1 MKSASFLPLQADNN
15 SSVGR
20 GCRRAATREDAR
32 PTKAISNRKS
42 KIVNFHIMH
51 KASKKTMP
59 ATKSTTPTQQR
70 LWLMYPP
77 KLIKKPFIW
86 EVGHKF
92 KVVTNIRQASVT
104 DEIGIVCLELD
115 GKRDEVKAAIKWLE
129 KQGVNV
135 EPVEI
140 GVIAG

>member
-1 MKSASFLPLQADNN
+1 MP
-15 SSVGR
+15 
-20 GCRRAATREDAR
+20 
-32 PTKAISNRKS
+32 
-42 KIVNFHIMH
+42 
-51 KASKKTMP
+51 KKKP
-59 ATKSTTPTQQR
+59 YATKSNSPTQQR

-77 KLIKKPFIW
+77 KLIKQPFIW

-92 KVVTNIRQASVT
+92 KITTNIRQASVT

-115 GKRDEVKAAIKWLE
+115 GTRSEVAAAIKWLV

>member
-1 MKSASFLPLQADNN
+1 M
-15 SSVGR
+15 
-20 GCRRAATREDAR
+20 
-32 PTKAISNRKS
+32 PTKKTFS
-42 KIVNFHIMH
+42 K
-51 KASKKTMP
+51 
-59 ATKSTTPTQQR
+59 TKPDSPVQQR

-104 DEIGIVCLELD
+104 DEIGIVCLELQ
-115 GKRDEVKAAIKWLE
+115 GSRIEVDAAIKWLE
-129 KQGVNV
+129 KNKVNV

>member
-1 MKSASFLPLQADNN
+1 MPKKKN
-15 SSVGR
+15 
-20 GCRRAATREDAR
+20 
-32 PTKAISNRKS
+32 TK
-42 KIVNFHIMH
+42 
-51 KASKKTMP
+51 
-59 ATKSTTPTQQR
+59 TKPNAPVQQR

-77 KLIKKPFIW
+77 RLIKQPFIY

-104 DEIGIVCLELD
+104 DEIGIVSLELD
-115 GKRDEVKAAIKWLE
+115 GPRSEVAAAIKWLE
-129 KQGVNV
+129 KNKVNV

>member
-1 MKSASFLPLQADNN
+1 MAIPNKK
-15 SSVGR
+15 V
-20 GCRRAATREDAR
+20 AATK
-32 PTKAISNRKS
+32 PNSP
-42 KIVNFHIMH
+42 V
-51 KASKKTMP
+51 
-59 ATKSTTPTQQR
+59 QQR

-77 KLIKKPFIW
+77 RLIKKPFIW
-86 EVGHKF
+86 ETSRKF

-115 GKRDEVKAAIKWLE
+115 GTRAEVDRAIKWLE

-140 GVIAG
+140 GIIAG

>member
-1 MKSASFLPLQADNN
+1 MAKALKKPL
-15 SSVGR
+15 
-20 GCRRAATREDAR
+20 
-32 PTKAISNRKS
+32 
-42 KIVNFHIMH
+42 H
-51 KASKKTMP
+51 
-59 ATKSTTPTQQR
+59 STPHSPSQQR

-115 GKRDEVKAAIKWLE
+115 GPRNEVNAAIKWLE

-140 GVIAG
+140 SVIES

>member
-1 MKSASFLPLQADNN
+1 MA
-15 SSVGR
+15 
-20 GCRRAATREDAR
+20 
-32 PTKAISNRKS
+32 
-42 KIVNFHIMH
+42 
-51 KASKKTMP
+51 KKKLP
-59 ATKSTTPTQQR
+59 ATKSTSATQQR

-92 KVVTNIRQASVT
+92 KVTTNIRQATVT

-115 GKRDEVKAAIKWLE
+115 GRRDEVKAAIKWLE

>member
-1 MKSASFLPLQADNN
+1 MAKKKTP
-15 SSVGR
+15 
-20 GCRRAATREDAR
+20 
-32 PTKAISNRKS
+32 
-42 KIVNFHIMH
+42 
-51 KASKKTMP
+51 ASKP
-59 ATKSTTPTQQR
+59 NAPIQQR

-104 DEIGIVCLELD
+104 DEIGIVCLELQ
-115 GKRDEVKAAIKWLE
+115 GTRAEVDSAIRWLE
-129 KQGVNV
+129 KNKVNV

>member
-1 MKSASFLPLQADNN
+1 MQ
-15 SSVGR
+15 
-20 GCRRAATREDAR
+20 
-32 PTKAISNRKS
+32 
-42 KIVNFHIMH
+42 KI
-51 KASKKTMP
+51 SKKPT
-59 ATKSTTPTQQR
+59 AKTKSTTPTQQR

-77 KLIKKPFIW
+77 RLIKKPFIW
-86 EVGHKF
+86 EVAQKF

-115 GKRDEVKAAIKWLE
+115 GKRDEVKAAINWLV

>member
-1 MKSASFLPLQADNN
+1 M
-15 SSVGR
+15 
-20 GCRRAATREDAR
+20 AA
-32 PTKAISNRKS
+32 KK
-42 KIVNFHIMH
+42 KI
-51 KASKKTMP
+51 
-59 ATKSTTPTQQR
+59 STTESNSPVHQR

-92 KVVTNIRQASVT
+92 KVITNIRQASVT
-104 DEIGIVCLELD
+104 DEIGIVCLELQ
-115 GKRDEVKAAIKWLE
+115 GARAEVGRAITWLE
-129 KQGVNV
+129 KNGVNV